1 MNVVRAGMFVGEG
14 VKAVR
19 AGALAAMS
27 EDEAIDRSETV
38 VAVESTTHA
47 ADPAVA
53 LVDVQPALVELV
65 VTLFDFDAAFIDAD
79 LTLIEVDCAGLLLFL
94 PGPLIFRSGT
104 GTLLFPQSFASRARS
119 PALCILDEL
128 HC

>member
-1 MNVVRAGMFVGEG
+1 MFVGEG
-14 VKAVR
+14 VKVVR
-19 AGALAAMS
+19 AGTFTGMS
-27 EDEAIDRSETV
+27 EDEANDRSETV

-53 LVDVQPALVELV
+53 LVNVQPALVELV
-65 VTLFDFDAAFIDAD
+65 VTLFDFDAAFTDAD
-79 LTLIEVDCAGLLLFL
+79 LTLVDLVCARLLLFF
-94 PGPLIFRSGT
+94 PAPLIFRSGT
-104 GTLLFPQSFASRARS
+104 GTLLLPQSFVSRARS

>member
-1 MNVVRAGMFVGEG
+1 MFVGEG
-14 VKAVR
+14 VKEVR
-19 AGALAAMS
+19 AGALAGMS

-38 VAVESTTHA
+38 VAVDTTTHA

-53 LVDVQPALVELV
+53 LVNVQHALVELV

-79 LTLIEVDCAGLLLFL
+79 LTLVDLVCACLLLFF
-94 PGPLIFRSGT
+94 PAPLF
-104 GTLLFPQSFASRARS
+104 LLTATERLVFCQSVTSRARS